1 MTNGPDI
8 RQIAATVH
16 GRFLLRPASGDS
28 KGIFVGFHGYG
39 ENAERLLEALLEI
52 PGAAQWSLA
61 AIQGLHPFYNTKTGE
76 VVASWM
82 TKLDREDAIVDNIA
96 YVAEAVR
103 TIRSKW
109 GDSQPLVY
117 VGFSQGTAM
126 AYRAAAGAG
135 HPCHGLI
142 ALAGDVPPEL
152 AERSLEGFPEVLIG
166 RGEGD
171 EWYTAEKL
179 IADVALLT
187 SKGIEVETS
196 VFEGGHEW
204 TGEFRHRCAAFLTR
218 LTDR

>member
-1 MTNGPDI
+1 MTNGSDI
-8 RQIAATVH
+8 RLIAATVH
-16 GRFLLRPASGDS
+16 GRFLLRPASGDA
-28 KGIFVGFHGYG
+28 KGTLVGFHGYG

-82 TKLDREDAIVDNIA
+82 TKLDREEAIVDNIA
-96 YVAEAVR
+96 YVAEVVR
-103 TIRSKW
+103 TIRSEW
-109 GDSQPLVY
+109 GGSHPLVY
-117 VGFSQGTAM
+117 LGFSQGTAM

-152 AERSLEGFPEVLIG
+152 IERSLEGFPEVLIG

-171 EWYTAEKL
+171 EWYSTEKL
-179 IADVALLT
+179 NADVALLT
-187 SKGIEVETS
+187 SKGIDVETS

-204 TGEFRHRCAAFLTR
+204 TGEFRHRCAAFLAR